1 MANKKQEDI
10 KEQKIEPRTLLEF
23 NQALQNLI
31 NTPNLDY
38 MQEDI
43 WFELIPELMQIC
55 HFTLCNPL
63 ARTNPNIT
71 VNAFIG
77 LSMRVEGN
85 SSLMVLLESLY
96 KTYLVK
102 DSNAEKIK
110 KIFQDYS
117 KKIIEKHPEEE
128 FSRKMLFNDR
138 FGEKLRA
145 NIPKMINTS
154 LKDDAISIC
163 PWATKDGDKIAI
175 KAKLTNVEKID
186 KIYIGQNMF
195 SLYEW
200 YLLEWID
207 EQNS

>member
-1 MANKKQEDI
+1 MI
-10 KEQKIEPRTLLEF
+10 IESKTLLEF
-23 NQALQNLI
+23 NQELQEII

-43 WFELIPELMQIC
+43 WFELIPELMQVC

-63 ARTNPNIT
+63 ARTNPDIT
-71 VNAFIG
+71 MNAFIG
-77 LSMRVEGN
+77 LSMRVESN
-85 SSLMVLLESLY
+85 NTILSLLESLY
-96 KTYLVK
+96 KTCLVK

-110 KIFQDYS
+110 KVFQDYS
-117 KKIIEKHPEEE
+117 KKIIEKHPEED

-154 LKDDAISIC
+154 LKDDGISIC
-163 PWATKDGDKIAI
+163 PWATKDGDRIAI

-200 YLLEWID
+200 YLLEGIN
-207 EQNS
+207 EQNN

>member
-23 NQALQNLI
+23 NQELQGLI

-38 MQEDI
+38 MQEDM
-43 WFELIPELMQIC
+43 WMELIPELMQVC

-96 KTYLVK
+96 KTCLVK

-138 FGEKLRA
+138 FGEKQRA
-145 NIPKMINTS
+145 NMPKMIVGSVNS
-154 LKDDAISIC
+154 DEIRISSWRIKDAIK
-163 PWATKDGDKIAI
+163 TAI
-175 KAKLTNVEKID
+175 KIKSKSKEKID

-200 YLLEWID
+200 YLLEGID
-207 EQNS
+207 EQN

>member
-1 MANKKQEDI
+1 MTFQIKKP
-10 KEQKIEPRTLLEF
+10 KTLLEF
-23 NQALQNLI
+23 NQELQEII

-38 MQEDI
+38 LQEDI
-43 WFELIPELMQIC
+43 WMELIPELMQVC
-55 HFTLCNPL
+55 HFTICNPL
-63 ARTNPNIT
+63 ARTNPEIK

-85 SSLMVLLESLY
+85 NSLMVLLESLC
-96 KTYLVK
+96 KTCLIK
-102 DSNAEKIK
+102 DSNAEKTK
-110 KIFQDYS
+110 KVFQDYS
-117 KKIIEKHPEEE
+117 KKIIEKHPEED

-154 LKDDAISIC
+154 LKDDGISIC
-163 PWATKDGDKIAI
+163 PWATKDGDRIAI

-200 YLLEWID
+200 YLLEGIN
-207 EQNS
+207 EQNN